1 METIKAAK
9 GSVSRGVY
17 FLTNDKM
24 YDFTIAFLNSFRK
37 HNPEVSLC
45 MIPYNDEYETIA
57 ALKDVYKFTVFPNSL
72 LLTECTQLSLQLHEH
87 ERNEYRKLA
96 MWEGMFD
103 EFIYIDVDTVV
114 LDDVSFVFDY
124 LSDYWYVAGTSNLPV
139 SRQYV
144 WLDDVEHTNL
154 LNAEQIAYSANTGF
168 IASKKG
174 LMDLDYIKKKMPAAR
189 QLEDFMQFMCLEQ
202 PFLNFLVVTS
212 GRSYTSLTL
221 LAREEKARKVMIE
234 YWGGD
239 TYGKIRNGKIYLN
252 TAQPVLFIHWAGIWR
267 LRDQMPNKK
276 IWDYYRKMDWKKYGL
291 NGHTDRRQPFQFFS
305 SFIQQ
310 LKGANGK

>member
-1 METIKAAK
+1 MEAIKAEKEAI
-9 GSVSRGVY
+9 SRGVY

-37 HNPEVSLC
+37 YNPVVPLC
-45 MIPYNDEYETIA
+45 MIPYNDECEKIA
-57 ALKDVYKFTVFPNSL
+57 ALRDVYKFTVFPNSL
-72 LLTECTQLSLQLHEH
+72 LLNECSQLSLQLHEKVC
-87 ERNEYRKLA
+87 NEYRKLA
-96 MWEGMFD
+96 MWEGVFD

-114 LDDVSFVFDY
+114 LNDVSFLFDY
-124 LSDYWYVAGTSNLPV
+124 LPDYWFVAGTSNLPG

-174 LMDLDYIKKKMPAAR
+174 LMDLEYIKRKMPAAR
-189 QLEDFMQFMCLEQ
+189 QLEDFMQFKCLEQ

-221 LAREEKARKVMIE
+221 LARDEKVRKVMIE

-239 TYGKIRNGKIYLN
+239 TNGKIRNGKMYVN
-252 TAQPVLFIHWAGIWR
+252 AGQQVLFVHWAGIWR

-276 IWDYYRKMDWKKYGL
+276 IWDYYRKMDWKKNGSD
-291 NGHTDRRQPFQFFS
+291 GHTGQKQPFQFFS